1 MDRQIA
7 QREGGGILRN
17 QIEFEVY
24 GRYALFTD
32 PLTKVGG
39 EKCTMLVPT
48 YQALKGI
55 VESIYW
61 KPTIIWYVD
70 EVRVMNPIRTESK
83 NMRPINLVDEKK
95 PALAIYTY
103 LRDVRYRVR
112 AHFEFNENRPEF
124 EQDRNKNKH
133 HNIAKRM
140 VERGG
145 RRDIFLGTRECQ
157 GYVVPCKFDEG
168 EGYYDNYGEL
178 SLGLMFHGFNY
189 PDETGRDE
197 IGVRFWHVVM
207 KDGRIKFPRPE
218 IFKEGDDRYPL
229 RIIRTG
235 VKAKQFVL
243 GKNASLIDDDDELR
257 AIAEEAGEL

>member
-1 MDRQIA
+1 M
-7 QREGGGILRN
+7 RN

-24 GRYALFTD
+24 GCYALFTD

-39 EKCTMLVPT
+39 EKCSTQIPT

-61 KPTIIWYVD
+61 KPTIIWFVD
-70 EVRVMNPIRTESK
+70 EVRVMNAIRTESK
-83 NMRPINLVDEKK
+83 NMRPINLEDEKK

-112 AHFEFNENRPEF
+112 AHFEFNPFRPEY
-124 EQDRNKNKH
+124 EQDRNENKH

-157 GYVVPCKFDEG
+157 GYVEPCDFEEG
-168 EGYYDNYGEL
+168 ESFYDGYGEL
-178 SLGLMFHGFNY
+178 SMGMMFHGFNY
-189 PDETGRDE
+189 PDETGRNE
-197 IGVRFWHVVM
+197 LGVRYWHAVM
-207 KDGRIKFPRPE
+207 TNGRIRFPRPE
-218 IFKEGDDRYPL
+218 VFREEDVHYPL
-229 RIIRTG
+229 RIIRTD

-243 GKNASLIDDDDELR
+243 GKNASLIDDDEELR
-257 AIAEEAGEL
+257 SICEEAGET